1 MELPYTAE
9 VLASFV
15 AHYHEAIWPVQIIAV
30 FLVLAA
36 LYGAFRPNSVT
47 DRLIGL
53 ILTVFWTWTGYVFY
67 IREFSSISFLAPIY
81 GGFFLFQA
89 ALIVGFS
96 VIRHDLRFRYTNH
109 WKGRVGLVCLVLAL
123 IGYPLAVGI
132 FEEQWASLR
141 LVGIT
146 PVPTILFTL
155 AFLLMADA
163 EIFRKLILTVIPILS
178 LLAALM
184 TGLMLTGSPIAFI
197 A

>member
-15 AHYHEAIWPVQIIAV
+15 AHYHAAIWPVQIIAV

-36 LYGAFRPNSVT
+36 LYGAFRPNPAR

-53 ILTVFWTWTGYVFY
+53 ILSTFWVWTGYVFY
-67 IREFSSISFLAPIY
+67 IREFSSISFLAPVY
-81 GGFFLFQA
+81 GGFFLVQA

-96 VIRHDLRFRYTNH
+96 VIRHDLQFRYTKDG
-109 WKGRVGLVCLVLAL
+109 KGRVGLACLVLAL
-123 IGYPLAVGI
+123 IVYPLAVGI

-146 PVPTILFTL
+146 PIPTVLFTL
-155 AFLLMADA
+155 ALLLMADA
-163 EIFRKLILTVIPILS
+163 RLFRKLILTVIPLLFLLS
-178 LLAALM
+178 ALI
-184 TGLMLTGSPIAFI
+184 TGLMLTGSPIQFLA
-197 A
+197 